1 MKSKCWIIQPI
12 RNDIWAAQGIHDGYH
27 SLTCSVSIACGK
39 LISETQSWASQKFP
53 GHYVVNVFLLYCRLN
68 LIKRWLI
75 IPRLTNPGSSTAS
88 FSPSL
93 TPLMIRYVSRSLCS
107 WHVLVKWILVKN
119 NSTLF
124 PVGGRCYL
132 HDLHHRSAHRV
143 CGHRADVQ
151 WPAQPQRQGCGQRTH
166 EGLRYKTCLC
176 CSSDSHGSAT
186 ARYETLW
193 PSQLPVNA
201 DMPTCWNDRCFFF
214 FLLSYRFNWNSV
226 HI

>member
-1 MKSKCWIIQPI
+1 M
-12 RNDIWAAQGIHDGYH
+12 
-27 SLTCSVSIACGK
+27 
-39 LISETQSWASQKFP
+39 F
-53 GHYVVNVFLLYCRLN
+53 FLLCCRLN

-151 WPAQPQRQGCGQRTH
+151 RPAQPQCQGCGQRTH

-214 FLLSYRFNWNSV
+214 CCPTGLTEIQFIFRILLVLFQGKKVFQFNEWKEYHLTWSHLSNHFWLTCNTANQTAVLWFSFK
-226 HI
+226 